1 MKVLLT
7 IIYNKSIGKFIYI
20 SRNGFP
26 AVRGNGA
33 LSFESS
39 DCSGQDYVLS
49 TNQANYSVH
58 VIRET
63 YTPKTFSYYVA
74 KNPQLLP
81 ERETILS
88 WSNLLPP
95 TENRECYNQDL
106 PSGAEAWLIPVEN
119 INLTFFDNIPF
130 FPLVLRQLRVDVTLV
145 FK

>member
-7 IIYNKSIGKFIYI
+7 IIYNKSIGKFISI
-20 SRNGFP
+20 SGNGFP
-26 AVRGNGA
+26 SVGGNGA

-39 DCSGQDYVLS
+39 DCSGQAYVLS

-63 YTPKTFSYYVA
+63 YTSQTFSYYVA
-74 KNPQLLP
+74 KNPQLLS
-81 ERETILS
+81 ERKTILS
-88 WSNLLPP
+88 WSKALYPN
-95 TENRECYNQDL
+95 NRECTNNNL
-106 PSGAEAWLIPVEN
+106 PFPEAYVIAVEN

-130 FPLVLRQLRVDVTLV
+130 FPLV